1 MSMYT
6 HLLGAACGQRWHRG
20 SGRARGV
27 ALAEARRCRDELRTG
42 MPPGLDP
49 NSVPVILARE
59 IGYDV
64 ALIELATQV
73 GVETDPSRFEQ
84 PARERARL
92 EQEFAA
98 RGIDLDTIEDEDGDE
113 LVSHPHG
120 AHVPH
125 DGTVPDR
132 RGDAGGLTA

>member
-6 HLLGAACGQRWHRG
+6 HLLGAACGQRWHRW
-20 SGRARGV
+20 SGRAQGV

-49 NSVPVILARE
+49 NSVPVILALE

-73 GVETDPSRFEQ
+73 GVQTDPSRFEQ

-98 RGIDLDTIEDEDGDE
+98 RGIDLDTVDDEDE
-113 LVSHPHG
+113 LVSHPNG
-120 AHVPH
+120 AQLPP

-132 RGDAGGLTA
+132 HSDAGGLTA